1 MQHSNASPSSL
12 PLVQP
17 HALWAAALLA
27 IMMIITR
34 GHHFASVDTLPSASW
49 AVFFLAGALL
59 RPVWSLPAFW
69 LLSLGLDTMHYGLG
83 NISGYCF
90 SPAYPFLMA
99 AYTALFFAGRWYARA
114 HRDAL
119 STVPR
124 LLLALLLAGSAA
136 YLLSKGGFY
145 FLSGRHDP
153 SIDGFIA
160 RISSDYHRWVG
171 PLTGYSAIVLSVV
184 ALVRR
189 QFGVASNAQARL

>member
-1 MQHSNASPSSL
+1 MSHQTTSL
-12 PLVQP
+12 PLARP
-17 HALWAAALLA
+17 HALWVAVLLA

-59 RPVWSLPAFW
+59 RPLWALPAFW
-69 LLSLGLDTMHYGLG
+69 LLSLALDTAHYGLG
-83 NISGYCF
+83 NVSGYCF

-99 AYTALFFAGRWYARA
+99 AYTALFFGGRWYARA

-124 LLLALLLAGSAA
+124 LLLALAVASACA

-145 FLSGRHDP
+145 FFSGRHEP
-153 SIDGFIA
+153 SLDGFIT
-160 RISSDYHRWVG
+160 RISGDYHRWAG
-171 PLTGYSAIVLSVV
+171 PLVGYTAVVLTAV
-184 ALVRR
+184 ALARR
-189 QFGVASNAQARL
+189 QFGMAIQAGTRS